1 MWVCEKIDGGA
12 FIGAVGIFHA
22 LDWLEPEIIY
32 SLDRPLWRRGF
43 ATEAARA
50 ARDWLFQHFPLARAA
65 SFIRPDNFASKGVA
79 SRLGAVCEGTSESGG
94 SSYECW
100 VHHRAARI

>member
-65 SFIRPDNFASKGVA
+65 SFIRPDNFSSKHVA
-79 SRLGAVCEGTSESGG
+79 GRLAAVYERTSKSGG
-94 SSYECW
+94 STFECW
-100 VHHRAARI
+100 VHYRAGTI